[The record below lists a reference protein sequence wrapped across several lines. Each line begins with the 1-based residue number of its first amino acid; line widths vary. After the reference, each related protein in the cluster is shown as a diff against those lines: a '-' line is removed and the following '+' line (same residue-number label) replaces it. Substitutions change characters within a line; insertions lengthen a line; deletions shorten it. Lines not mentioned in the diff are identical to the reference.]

1 MGIQIKTAPS
11 FERELK
17 KLKKRYPS
25 IKSDYMQLLSDIEA
39 SPTIG
44 TDLGKGLRKV
54 RMAISSKGRGKSGGA
69 RVITF
74 ITATT
79 GDSIYLIYIYDKSD
93 RESIST
99 KELETLLKNN
109 GLLDNE

>member
-1 MGIQIKTAPS
+1 MSVSIIPTQSFLRAAKT
-11 FERELK
+11 
-17 KLKKRYPS
+17 LKKRYPS
-25 IKSDYMQLLSDIEA
+25 FITDLHAFEEELEA